1 MKIQKFNENINNELI
16 EIIDDDT
23 YDDLLDN
30 SIDYDFD
37 KIENILKKQTKK
49 LLFHFY
55 DDFYFSEMDGY
66 GVQLFFREIDMHID
80 LFALDDD
87 YFICQFINE
96 GYQMF
101 LKIDSIDGINI
112 LADFIIENEKKLE

>member
-1 MKIQKFNENINNELI
+1 MIIHSMIQL
-16 EIIDDDT
+16 IID
-23 YDDLLDN
+23 Y
-30 SIDYDFD
+30 SFD
-37 KIENILKKQTKK
+37 KIEDILKEQTKK

-55 DDFYFSEMDGY
+55 NEFYFTEIDGG
-66 GVQLFFREIDMHID
+66 GVQIYFREIDLNID
-80 LFALDDD
+80 LFAIHDD

-112 LADFIIENEKKLE
+112 LADFIIKNENELI